1 MDTPR
6 EKYKKKKI
14 QKILISYY
22 NNVDIALNIIKCL
35 EDMEMVNKK
44 ETLEYHIDRWDNIAG
59 SYFEV
64 SNSNYKKFSQ
74 VLTTSIGREYRIK
87 KDHITKFYNITGIS
101 YQIIQLIQELIKRSH
116 DKEWL
121 LHDDKMYSLLANKI
135 MIEMNRK
142 CKQ

>member
-35 EDMEMVNKK
+35 EDMEMFNRKK
-44 ETLEYHIDRWDNIAG
+44 TLEYYVDRWDNIAG
-59 SYFEV
+59 SFFEV
-64 SNSNYKKFSQ
+64 SNNNYNKFSYILNDKNY
-74 VLTTSIGREYRIK
+74 VIK

-101 YQIIQLIQELIKRSH
+101 YQIIELIQELIKRSH

-121 LHDDKMYSLLANKI
+121 LHDDKMYSKLANKI
-135 MIEMNRK
+135 MIEMNQK